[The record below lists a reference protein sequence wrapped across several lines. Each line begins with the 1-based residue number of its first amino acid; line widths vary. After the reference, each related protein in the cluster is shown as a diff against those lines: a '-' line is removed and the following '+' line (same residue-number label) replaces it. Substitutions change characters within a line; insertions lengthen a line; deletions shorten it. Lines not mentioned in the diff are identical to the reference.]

1 MQFIHY
7 SVLVRLAL
15 ARLKDVEKF
24 EYHCPNLWFII
35 IQCQS
40 MIYGPIGGQKLGDSV
55 PCAKFT
61 TLDAICHHV
70 TALAEQEGCLSDDDS
85 PRRIGSSSNLHATD
99 DSNDLVQTK
108 NFIGEDRYNY
118 FFADAPHLVKTLR
131 NYMNHSGHGDKFSTL
146 AVDELDQDI
155 KFNP

>member
-1 MQFIHY
+1 MG
-7 SVLVRLAL
+7 
-15 ARLKDVEKF
+15 
-24 EYHCPNLWFII
+24 
-35 IQCQS
+35 QS
-40 MIYGPIGGQKLGDSV
+40 GVKSSGILYRCN
-55 PCAKFT
+55 CAKFT
-61 TLDAICHHV
+61 TLDRICHHV
-70 TALAEQEGCLSDDDS
+70 TASAEQEGCLS
-85 PRRIGSSSNLHATD
+85 D